1 LRLPRAKTAEPIIKN
16 HVLARRSSRRK
27 AIHVS
32 TPGRCS
38 TKESLL
44 I

>member
-1 LRLPRAKTAEPIIKN
+1 LRLPRAKTAETVIKN
-16 HVLARRSSRRK
+16 HVLSRRSSRRS
-27 AIHVS
+27 AIHSFHPV
-32 TPGRCS
+32 RCS